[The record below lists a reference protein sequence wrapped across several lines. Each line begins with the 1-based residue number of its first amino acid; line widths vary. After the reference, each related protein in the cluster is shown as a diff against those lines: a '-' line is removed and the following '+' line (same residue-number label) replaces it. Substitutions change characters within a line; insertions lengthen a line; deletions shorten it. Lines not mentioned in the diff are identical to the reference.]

1 MVIRRMFADLF
12 LHAVVILG
20 FIASVY
26 PIYWMFISSTH
37 STEQILS
44 GDHNLWIGSALAA
57 NFQALIHNTDVN
69 IFQAIGN
76 SLFIA
81 VFSTAIAVV
90 LSAMAGYAF
99 AIYRFRASRTLF
111 IVIMISLMIPSQV
124 TLVPLFILMSHLH
137 LINTWWAIILPA
149 LVNVFG
155 VFLMRQAFAGFPGEL
170 LDAARIDGLSEGRIF
185 WQIVMPLMR
194 PTLSALA
201 IIAFLA
207 SWTNLLWP
215 LVVLNTSSAY
225 TIPVALSTLENS
237 MTIPNYGEVM
247 LAASLATVPM
257 LVLFLFLRRNFVSG
271 IMAGFNR

>member
-1 MVIRRMFADLF
+1 MIRRMFADLF

>member
-1 MVIRRMFADLF
+1 MIQRRIGDIV
-12 LHAVVILG
+12 LHLVVVLG

-26 PIYWMFISSTH
+26 PIYWMFISATH
-37 STEQILS
+37 TNEEILS
-44 GDHNLWIGSALAA
+44 GHHQLWFGSALAA
-57 NFQALIHNTDVN
+57 NFAALLSNTDVN
-69 IFQAIGN
+69 IFRAIGN
-76 SLFIA
+76 SLFISI
-81 VFSTAIAVV
+81 VSTAIAVV

-99 AIYRFRASRTLF
+99 AIYRFRVSNFLF
-111 IVIMISLMIPSQV
+111 IVVIISLMIPAQV
-124 TLVPLFILMSHLH
+124 TLIPLFILMSHLH

-155 VFLMRQAFAGFPGEL
+155 VFLMRQAFSGFPEEL
-170 LDAARIDGLSEGRIF
+170 LDAARMDGLTEGRIF
-185 WQIVMPLMR
+185 WRIVMPLMR

-215 LVVLNTSSAY
+215 LVVLNSASAY

-237 MTIPNYGEVM
+237 MTVPNYGEVM
-247 LAASLATVPM
+247 LAASIATIPM

>member
-1 MVIRRMFADLF
+1 MIRRMFADLF

-44 GDHNLWIGSALAA
+44 GDHNLWIGSELAA

>member
-44 GDHNLWIGSALAA
+44 GDHNLWIGSELAA